1 MEDGVTTVLRI
12 CGEAIAA
19 ATVAPLVSARLW
31 PLVRSWLLV
40 AVPPL
45 ALSGVEIKDVT
56 FDSPP
61 AVA

>member
-1 MEDGVTTVLRI
+1 MTKVLRV

-19 ATVAPLVSARLW
+19 VTVAPLVSARLW

-40 AVPPL
+40 AVPPP
-45 ALSGVEIKDVT
+45 AFPGVEIRDVT
-56 FDSPP
+56 FDIPA

>member
-1 MEDGVTTVLRI
+1 MEDGVTKVLRV

-19 ATVAPLVSARLW
+19 VTVAPLVSARLW
-31 PLVRSWLLV
+31 PLVRPWLLM

-45 ALSGVEIKDVT
+45 AFSGVEIKDVT

-61 AVA
+61 VVA